1 MKEGVFVYIACI
13 VIVLSVVVSI
23 PAISFSADDDLSGCK
38 EQIPSA
44 KTNNICEPI
53 VIHTG
58 RETKCPKGYSLEASN
73 EKKPGAV
80 QVGNGDN
87 FFRCIPRKPGMP
99 GYVISNNKKHESSM
113 AGSIIK
119 ILISTRLI

>member
-1 MKEGVFVYIACI
+1 MKERVFVCIACI
-13 VIVLSVVVSI
+13 VIALSVMVPI

-38 EQIPSA
+38 KQIPSA
-44 KTNNICEPI
+44 TKNNICEPI

-58 RETKCPKGYSLEASN
+58 RETKCPKGYSLEASD

-99 GYVISNNKKHESSM
+99 GYVISNKKKESSIWM
-113 AGSIIK
+113 D
-119 ILISTRLI
+119 RLSRY